1 MEPYLPMLIP
11 GVKKA
16 IVDPAPE
23 VRTVAS
29 NAIGSIIKYTSKETS
44 EALCNSIIPWLK
56 ESLESP
62 VSMVDRSG
70 GAQSLAE
77 VMGAIGDEFVATS
90 MIDII
95 NTTESPT
102 TKPHILDGYILL
114 YIFLPIVLEE
124 KFVQYIPRII
134 PSILKVTFWIQKD
147 VLKEHSQ
154 LKFKIARLLEFCS
167 ICV

>member
-1 MEPYLPMLIP
+1 MEPYLKTLVP
-11 GVKKA
+11 GIKKA
-16 IVDPAPE
+16 IVDPSPE

-29 NAIGSIIKYTSKETS
+29 NALGAIIRYTSKETS

-62 VSMVDRSG
+62 TSMVDRSG

-77 VMGAIGDEFVATS
+77 VMSAIGDQFVEDS
-90 MIDII
+90 MLDII
-95 NTTESPT
+95 ITTENPN

-124 KFVQYIPRII
+124 RFVPYIPQII
-134 PSILKVTFWIQKD
+134 PSILKVNF
-147 VLKEHSQ
+147 
-154 LKFKIARLLEFCS
+154 
-167 ICV
+167 